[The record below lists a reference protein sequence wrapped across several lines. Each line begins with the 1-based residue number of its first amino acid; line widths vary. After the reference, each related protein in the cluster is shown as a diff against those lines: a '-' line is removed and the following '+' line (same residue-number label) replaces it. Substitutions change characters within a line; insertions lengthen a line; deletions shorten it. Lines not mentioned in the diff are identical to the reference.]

1 MHTHSSHF
9 NDQSYSD
16 SDDMCANDVVF
27 CTPTITASKWRKI
40 NHIHE
45 KKTTTNSKSNN
56 KLIKSRWFCAVA
68 IVVLGE
74 RRMSEEEGVGQKG
87 VFSAA
92 QCFVGLMLRHIAV
105 GSHPTMVNSS
115 DSQ

>member
-40 NHIHE
+40 NHSHE

-74 RRMSEEEGVGQKG
+74 RRMSEEEGVGQMFCG
-87 VFSAA
+87 PYATA
-92 QCFVGLMLRHIAV
+92 YRRWI
-105 GSHPTMVNSS
+105 TS
-115 DSQ
+115 DYGEQL